1 MTRSTQAFGLVNAI
15 DPASGRLV
23 WRYRISSPPLAGLTA
38 TAGGLLMTGD
48 VDGELIALDAATGA
62 LIYRSNLGAGALDGG
77 VVTYEAKGKQFVAVA
92 AGDNS
97 ATYKTKGDNAI
108 VVLAVP

>member
-1 MTRSTQAFGLVNAI
+1 MVNAI
-15 DPASGRLV
+15 DPASGRLA

-38 TAGGLLMTGD
+38 TAGGLVITGD

-62 LIYRSNLGAGALDGG
+62 PLYRSNLGAGALDGG

-92 AGDNS
+92 AGDNN
-97 ATYKTKGDNAI
+97 ALYKTKGDNAI
-108 VVLAVP
+108 VILALP